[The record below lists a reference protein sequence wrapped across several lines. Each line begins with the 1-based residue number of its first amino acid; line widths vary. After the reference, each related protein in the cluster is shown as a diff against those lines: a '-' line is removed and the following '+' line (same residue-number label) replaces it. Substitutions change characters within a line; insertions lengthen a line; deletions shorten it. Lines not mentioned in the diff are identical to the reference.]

1 MSEVQCFVQ
10 VCFFSLVLNAQQGGL
25 SAVTLIQIQK
35 CILQQF
41 NLDLVYVRVL
51 NEFLSIGR
59 SMLID

>member
-1 MSEVQCFVQ
+1 M
-10 VCFFSLVLNAQQGGL
+10 FFSLVLNAQQGGL

-41 NLDLVYVRVL
+41 NLDLVYVRVF